1 MTINERLKKALEV
14 SGHTQ
19 KELSEA
25 LGVPKSTVNSW
36 FKLGRDI
43 PPDQIIPICEF
54 CDISVDYALRGEG
67 EPVGPGSFT
76 LEEIALINL
85 YRDKRDG
92 THTIDANISDFFPE
106 IEKEPAP
113 VLSGRAQA
121 LVGYFEVLDD
131 YDKGLVIGYA
141 KGLSD
146 ATAKKDRQTS
156 GPAADTKAV

>member
-19 KELSEA
+19 KELSET

-54 CDISVDYALRGEG
+54 CSISVDYALRGDG

-85 YRDKRDG
+85 YRDRRDG
-92 THTIDANISDFFPE
+92 THTIDACVSDFFPE
-106 IEKEPAP
+106 IEKAPAP
-113 VLSGRAQA
+113 EISENGRRM
-121 LVGYFEVLDD
+121 LNYFEALEDGD
-131 YDKGLVIGYA
+131 QREAIGYVR
-141 KGLSD
+141 GLID
-146 ATAKKDRQTS
+146 AAAKKDRQTS
-156 GPAADTKAV
+156 GPDVAAKAV